1 MRRLASD
8 HRFLR
13 GALVSLK
20 GARCAA
26 TWAPLVF
33 LNSISFYDTEVNL
46 ARPFRRAQTCPTRE
60 PFVLC
65 DPRLLMSSEVRVRD
79 AVDRIM
85 RTWSLIKLVPEQSS
99 SGTRS
104 SVTKLLQEH
113 PHLTED
119 ELVAVGLKHLYQ
131 TDGSK
136 KQQERDFGVDETSKD
151 SFSDEQVLECLAKAF
166 GNR

>member
-1 MRRLASD
+1 
-8 HRFLR
+8 
-13 GALVSLK
+13 
-20 GARCAA
+20 
-26 TWAPLVF
+26 
-33 LNSISFYDTEVNL
+33 
-46 ARPFRRAQTCPTRE
+46 
-60 PFVLC
+60 
-65 DPRLLMSSEVRVRD
+65 MSSEVRVRV

-104 SVTKLLQEH
+104 SVTKLLLKH

-119 ELVAVGLKHLYQ
+119 ELVAVGLKHLHQ
-131 TDGSK
+131 TDGPK
-136 KQQERDFGVDETSKD
+136 KQQERDFGVDETFKG